1 MKITRLLLVL
11 CCFSFVTS
19 SKCDVPTYFQYA
31 FGVNGKRTRHMS
43 AAKLFDSQLQI
54 DLAKAAAK
62 GDTNRMSLLIT
73 QGADINFEG
82 HNGMKPLFWALI
94 NKNINGFTFLL
105 DRGADPNA
113 IVNVQP
119 VSDNALTLAAAL
131 DAPEF
136 LQKLLV
142 HGANPNSVIGTN
154 SETPIFMAAFWRK
167 TNSVSILLKHGADIN
182 WKDSYGRT
190 VMHNAVDGSSF
201 MVALFLFRAG
211 ADVTIKNKLNYSPL
225 DHIKKFKDWGVS
237 GDADQVAYNEL
248 IVELIKRGLLEKA
261 P

>member
-1 MKITRLLLVL
+1 MKISRVLLLL

-19 SKCDVPTYFQYA
+19 SKCDVPMYFQYA
-31 FGVNGKRTRHMS
+31 FGMNGERARHMS

-54 DLAKAAAK
+54 DLAKAAAT

-73 QGADINFEG
+73 QGADVNFEG

-94 NKNINGFTFLL
+94 NQNINGFTFLL

-119 VSDNALTLAAAL
+119 ICDNALTLAAAL
-131 DAPEF
+131 DKPRY
-136 LQKLLV
+136 LQELLA
-142 HGANPNSVIGTN
+142 HGANPNSPIGTN
-154 SETPIFMAAFWRK
+154 SETPIFLAEFWEK
-167 TNSVSILLKHGADIN
+167 TNSISILLKHGADIN
-182 WKDSYGRT
+182 WKDKYGRT
-190 VMHNAVDGSSF
+190 VMHEAVDESSF
-201 MVALFLFRAG
+201 AVALFLFRAG

-225 DHIKKFKDWGVS
+225 DHIKKFKDWGIFR
-237 GDADQVAYNEL
+237 DADQAAYKEL
-248 IVELIKRGLLEKA
+248 ITELIKRGLLEKA